1 MRMIEFD
8 PITTTKLRTV
18 RSLTGVPAQDFI
30 DAAVKR
36 ALNDAARDNEL
47 LAAVFR
53 VLDRS

>member
-36 ALNDAARDNEL
+36 ALDDAARDNEL